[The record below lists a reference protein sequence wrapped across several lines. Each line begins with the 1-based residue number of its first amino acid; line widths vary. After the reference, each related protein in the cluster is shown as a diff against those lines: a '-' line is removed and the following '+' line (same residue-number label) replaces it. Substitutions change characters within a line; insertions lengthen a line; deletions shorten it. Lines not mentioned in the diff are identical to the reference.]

1 MISYYSDHRK
11 LIHKLKKTCHK
22 NVSIHEK
29 KKAFDRIQHPLIIK
43 TLSKPG
49 TERNYIN
56 LMKNMDKTSGN
67 FVLHD
72 KRLNTFP
79 IETGDKERRPP
90 SQFFNRVL
98 KVLAITIRQEKE
110 IKNI

>member
-1 MISYYSDHRK
+1 MK
-11 LIHKLKKTCHK
+11 
-22 NVSIHEK
+22 K

-56 LMKNMDKTSGN
+56 LKTMDKTSGN

-72 KRLNTFP
+72 KT
-79 IETGDKERRPP
+79 
-90 SQFFNRVL
+90 
-98 KVLAITIRQEKE
+98 
-110 IKNI
+110 